1 MDMAIMDLAII
12 NIVIADMND
21 IMEKRIKEM
30 LEDSSY
36 KRLVYLG

>member
-21 IMEKRIKEM
+21 IMEKRITEM

>member
-12 NIVIADMND
+12 NIVMANMND

>member
-12 NIVIADMND
+12 NIVMADMND